1 MKVDFRTQEQFFPDA
16 QMQIEEAKSIGEQ
29 LSRDLEFYADRGA
42 AGRPPAFH
50 GLARFWIGI
59 IGLVCAGAATLE
71 VLGPPLRDRASN
83 VAYAPGLAGTILP
96 GAEAPHAVTAPGP
109 PPAAA
114 FYRTA
119 PAKPAAIP
127 ALPSAEAAATPR
139 FPNLDPQPPE
149 PQAPAAGP
157 AAAGSTPRQPG
168 TVQEALQTFRP
179 AVLPAIPEPTMVTL
193 PGGILRMGSNDDYS
207 ERPVHTV
214 LIEPF
219 LMARSAVT
227 VQQWQACVDA
237 KACTLQPKGRPDQ
250 PLTNAS
256 WDDAS
261 QYADWLSVETGKHY
275 RLPTEAEWEYAA
287 RAGTDTRYSW
297 GNAMA
302 PGKASCKGCG
312 EPVSMQ
318 NPPAAEAYPPNPF
331 GLFGMGGG
339 VAEWVADCWHRD
351 YGDAP
356 RVGTSAWD
364 APDCR
369 ERVLRGG
376 SWVADAKYL
385 RPSSRDYYDATVR
398 YPTHGLR
405 LVRTE

>member
-1 MKVDFRTQEQFFPDA
+1 
-16 QMQIEEAKSIGEQ
+16 MQVEEAKSIGEQ
-29 LSRDLEFYADRGA
+29 LSRDLEIYADHSA
-42 AGRPPAFH
+42 AVPSAPFRS
-50 GLARFWIGI
+50 LVRFWLGI

-71 VLGPPLRDRASN
+71 VLGPPLRHDH
-83 VAYAPGLAGTILP
+83 APGLAGNAMP
-96 GAEAPHAVTAPGP
+96 GVEDPRAASVTDP
-109 PPAAA
+109 PPATA
-114 FYRTA
+114 FYRSTA
-119 PAKPAAIP
+119 PARPAADPTPQP
-127 ALPSAEAAATPR
+127 ADAAAASER
-139 FPNLDPQPPE
+139 PNRDPQLLE
-149 PQAPAAGP
+149 RPAHSAADP
-157 AAAGSTPRQPG
+157 AVPGSAQRQPG
-168 TVQEALQTFRP
+168 AMQEALQTFRP
-179 AVLPAIPEPTMVTL
+179 PVLPTIPEPTMITL
-193 PGGILRMGSNDDYS
+193 PGGTLRMGSNDDYS

-214 LIEPF
+214 LVEPF

-227 VQQWQACVDA
+227 VQEWQACVNA
-237 KACTLQPKGRPDQ
+237 KGCTLQPKGRPDQ

-261 QYADWLSVETGKHY
+261 QYAAWLSVATGKHY

-287 RAGTDTRYSW
+287 RAGTETRYPW

-351 YGDAP
+351 YADAP
-356 RVGTSAWD
+356 RIGTNAWD

-385 RPSSRDYYDATVR
+385 RVSSRDYYDASVR

-405 LVRTE
+405 IARTE

>member
-1 MKVDFRTQEQFFPDA
+1 
-16 QMQIEEAKSIGEQ
+16 MQIEDAKSIGEQ
-29 LSRDLEFYADRGA
+29 LSRDLELYADRGA
-42 AGRPPAFH
+42 AGRSPPFR
-50 GLARFWIGI
+50 GLARFWLGI

-71 VLGPPLRDRASN
+71 VLGPPLRDHASS
-83 VAYAPGLAGTILP
+83 VAYAPGLAGTTLS
-96 GAEAPHAVTAPGP
+96 GAEELHVATAPDP

-119 PAKPAAIP
+119 PARLAAVPAP
-127 ALPSAEAAATPR
+127 PPAEAAATPQ
-139 FPNLDPQPPE
+139 PPGHDPQPSK
-149 PQAPAAGP
+149 PQVRSTIDPT
-157 AAAGSTPRQPG
+157 AAGSNPRQPG
-168 TVQEALQTFRP
+168 TVQEALQTVKP
-179 AVLPAIPEPTMVTL
+179 AVLPTIPEPNMVTL
-193 PGGILRMGSNDDYS
+193 PGGVLRMGSNDDYS

-250 PLTNAS
+250 PLANAS

-261 QYADWLSVETGKHY
+261 QYADWLSVATGKHY

-287 RAGTDTRYSW
+287 RAGMDTRYPW

-312 EPVSMQ
+312 EPVSIQ

-356 RVGTSAWD
+356 RTGTSAWN

-385 RPSSRDYYDATVR
+385 RPSSRDYYDASVR

>member
-1 MKVDFRTQEQFFPDA
+1 
-16 QMQIEEAKSIGEQ
+16 
-29 LSRDLEFYADRGA
+29 
-42 AGRPPAFH
+42 
-50 GLARFWIGI
+50 LARFWLSI

-71 VLGPPLRDRASN
+71 VLGPPLRDHVSSMAP
-83 VAYAPGLAGTILP
+83 APGLAGTTLP
-96 GAEAPHAVTAPGP
+96 GAEEPRVATAPDP

-114 FYRTA
+114 FYRSAA
-119 PAKPAAIP
+119 PARAAAIP
-127 ALPSAEAAATPR
+127 APKPAETAATPQS
-139 FPNLDPQPPE
+139 PDHDLQPSE
-149 PQAPAAGP
+149 PQARPATDP
-157 AAAGSTPRQPG
+157 TVAGSTPRQPAA
-168 TVQEALQTFRP
+168 VQEALQTFKP
-179 AVLPAIPEPTMVTL
+179 AVLPTIPQPDMVTL
-193 PGGILRMGSNDDYS
+193 PGGVLRMGSNDDYS

-237 KACTLQPKGRPDQ
+237 KACTLQPKGRQDQ

-256 WDDAS
+256 WDDAN
-261 QYADWLSVETGKHY
+261 QYAAWLSVATGKHY
-275 RLPTEAEWEYAA
+275 RLPTESEWEYAA
-287 RAGTDTRYSW
+287 RAGTDTRYPW

-312 EPVSMQ
+312 EPVSIQ
-318 NPPAAEAYPPNPF
+318 NPPAVEAYPPNPF

-356 RVGTSAWD
+356 RIGTSAWNV
-364 APDCR
+364 PDCR

-376 SWVADAKYL
+376 SWMADAKYL
-385 RPSSRDYYDATVR
+385 RPSSRDYYDASVR